1 MIQKYHVW
9 VITFVEMKN
18 ETLMLD
24 YIAILFGD
32 FNSPQKVYN
41 VMMGV
46 TPVVESENLKF
57 NYNDVSVICHF
68 QSQESQE
75 EIYTFIKNSLGD
87 LVGMFFISETK
98 NISTFMND
106 ELSNHLMNLEE
117 NNNAN
122 MIIDID
128 KIRKGQDGLLEQD
141 LINIPF
147 VVDSTEDEEVD
158 DDIEL
163 LRKKPIV
170 PSLDQILDKIHIY
183 GYDTLTSIERN
194 LLNTYSK

>member
-1 MIQKYHVW
+1 
-9 VITFVEMKN
+9 MKN

-128 KIRKGQDGLLEQD
+128 KIRKGQNGLLEQD

>member
-147 VVDSTEDEEVD
+147 VIDSTEDEEVD

>member
-1 MIQKYHVW
+1 
-9 VITFVEMKN
+9 
-18 ETLMLD
+18 
-24 YIAILFGD
+24 
-32 FNSPQKVYN
+32 
-41 VMMGV
+41 
-46 TPVVESENLKF
+46 
-57 NYNDVSVICHF
+57 
-68 QSQESQE
+68 
-75 EIYTFIKNSLGD
+75 
-87 LVGMFFISETK
+87 
-98 NISTFMND
+98 
-106 ELSNHLMNLEE
+106 MNLEE

-163 LRKKPIV
+163 LRKKTIV